1 MSWLEAL
8 ILGLLQ
14 GLTEFLPV
22 SSSGHLELAGA
33 IFKLEDPHD
42 FFTFNIIVH
51 GATFLSV
58 VVVFW
63 KDIVSLAVNFF
74 KFEWNP
80 EMKFT
85 LLLLASAVPTAI
97 VGLLFEEQIESI
109 FTEDNVVVIVGFMLL
124 ITATLLF
131 LTRFV
136 PKNDKDVTLKTALII
151 GVAQTLAILPGISRS
166 GATISTALFFGI
178 ERTKAI
184 RFSFLMVLIPIFG
197 ANFLKVI
204 QMSEHTAEAS
214 TTAGPM
220 IIGAVAAFVAGVV
233 ACKWMLNIVRR
244 GKIEYFSIYCL
255 IVGLTAI
262 IIGSN
267 M

>member
-22 SSSGHLELAGA
+22 SSSGHLELGGA
-33 IFKLEDPHD
+33 LFGLEDPHD

-63 KDIVSLAVNFF
+63 RSIASLTLNFF
-74 KFEWNP
+74 RFRWNA
-80 EMKFT
+80 EMKFV

-97 VGLLFEEQIESI
+97 VGLLFEGQIERI
-109 FTEDNVVVIVGFMLL
+109 FEGRVAFIGFMLL

-136 PKNDKDVTLKTALII
+136 PKNTKGVTLKSALTI
-151 GVAQTLAILPGISRS
+151 GIAQTLAILPGISRS

-178 ERTKAI
+178 ERTQAI

-197 ANFLKVI
+197 ANFLKI
-204 QMSEHTAEAS
+204 ISMSEQ
-214 TTAGPM
+214 AGTGTIDIAPM
-220 IIGAVAAFVAGVV
+220 VIGAVAAFTTGVA
-233 ACKWMLNIVRR
+233 ACRWMLNIVRR

-255 IVGLTAI
+255 IVGITAI
-262 IIGSN
+262 IAGS
-267 M
+267 MQ

>member
-1 MSWLEAL
+1 MSWLEAF

-22 SSSGHLELAGA
+22 SSSGHLELGGA
-33 IFKLEDPHD
+33 LFGLEDPHD

-63 KDIVSLAVNFF
+63 RDIYSLIVNFF
-74 KFEWNP
+74 RFKWNA
-80 EMKFT
+80 EMKFA
-85 LLLLASAVPTAI
+85 LLLVVSAVPTGI
-97 VGLLFEEQIESI
+97 IGLLFEEQIESI
-109 FTEDNVVVIVGFMLL
+109 FEGRVVFVGFMLL
-124 ITATLLF
+124 VTATLLF
-131 LTRFV
+131 MTRFA
-136 PKNDKDVTLKTALII
+136 PKNNKEVTLKSALMI
-151 GVAQTLAILPGISRS
+151 GIAQTLAILPGISRS

-178 ERTKAI
+178 ERGKAI

-197 ANFLKVI
+197 ANFLKI
-204 QMSEHTAEAS
+204 LRMSDA
-214 TTAGPM
+214 AGSATMDVTPM
-220 IIGAVAAFVAGVV
+220 IIGAVTAFIAGVI
-233 ACKWMLNIVRR
+233 ACKWMLQIVRK
-244 GKIEYFSIYCL
+244 GNISYFSIYCV

-262 IIGSN
+262 IAGSL

>member
-1 MSWLEAL
+1 MSWIEAL

-22 SSSGHLELAGA
+22 SSSGHLELGGA
-33 IFKLEDPHD
+33 LFGLEDPHH

-58 VVVFW
+58 VFVFW
-63 KDIVSLAVNFF
+63 KDIISLVVNFF
-74 KFEWNP
+74 RFKWNA
-80 EMKFT
+80 EMKFA

-97 VGLLFEEQIESI
+97 VGLSFEEQIESI
-109 FTEDNVVVIVGFMLL
+109 FEGRVTFIGFMLL

-131 LTRFV
+131 LTRFI
-136 PKNDKDVTLKTALII
+136 PKNNKDVTLKSAIVI
-151 GVAQTLAILPGISRS
+151 GIAQTIAVLPGISRS

-178 ERTKAI
+178 ERSKAI
-184 RFSFLMVLIPIFG
+184 KFSFLMVLIPIFG
-197 ANFLKVI
+197 ANFLKVLR
-204 QMSEHTAEAS
+204 MSEEAGS
-214 TTAGPM
+214 SSMEVMPM
-220 IIGAVAAFVAGVV
+220 IIGAIAAFIAGVV

-244 GKIEYFSIYCL
+244 GKIEYFSIYCV
-255 IVGLTAI
+255 IVGITAI
-262 IIGSN
+262 IAGSF

>member
-22 SSSGHLELAGA
+22 SSSGHLELGGVL
-33 IFKLEDPHD
+33 FGLEDPHD

-63 KDIVSLAVNFF
+63 RDIVSLVTNFF
-74 KFEWNP
+74 RFKWNP
-80 EMKFT
+80 EMKFV

-97 VGLLFEEQIESI
+97 VGLLFEEKIESI
-109 FTEDNVVVIVGFMLL
+109 FEGRVVFIGFMLL

-136 PKNDKDVTLKTALII
+136 PKNNKDVTLKSALII

-178 ERTKAI
+178 ERSKAI

-197 ANFLKVI
+197 ANFLKI
-204 QMSEHTAEAS
+204 LSASEQATNAS
-214 TTAGPM
+214 MNVAPM
-220 IIGAVAAFVAGVV
+220 IIGAIAAFTAGVV
-233 ACKWMLNIVRR
+233 ACKWMLTIVRR

-255 IVGLTAI
+255 IIGITAI
-262 IIGSN
+262 IIGS

>member
-1 MSWLEAL
+1 MSWLEAF

-22 SSSGHLELAGA
+22 SSSGHLELGGA
-33 IFKLEDPHD
+33 LFGLEDPHD

-63 KDIVSLAVNFF
+63 RDIYSLTANFVRF
-74 KFEWNP
+74 KWNP
-80 EMKFT
+80 EMKFA
-85 LLLLASAVPTAI
+85 LLLLASAVPTGI
-97 VGLLFEEQIESI
+97 VGLVFEEKIESI
-109 FTEDNVVVIVGFMLL
+109 FEGRIVFVGFMLL
-124 ITATLLF
+124 VTATLLF

-136 PKNDKDVTLKTALII
+136 PQNNNSVTLKTALII
-151 GVAQTLAILPGISRS
+151 GLAQTLAILPGISRS

-178 ERTKAI
+178 ERGKAI

-197 ANFLKVI
+197 ANFLKI
-204 QMSEHTAEAS
+204 LRMSEAAGSS
-214 TTAGPM
+214 TMEFTPM
-220 IIGAVAAFVAGVV
+220 IIGAVTAFLAGVV
-233 ACKWMLNIVRR
+233 ACRWMLQIVRK
-244 GKIEYFSIYCL
+244 GNIAYFSIYCAV
-255 IVGLTAI
+255 IGLTAI
-262 IIGSN
+262 IAGSL

>member
-1 MSWLEAL
+1 MSWIEAL
-8 ILGLLQ
+8 ILGILQ

-33 IFKLEDPHD
+33 WGLEDPHD

-51 GATFLSV
+51 GATFMSV

-63 KDIVSLAVNFF
+63 RDIVSLVINFF
-74 KFEWNP
+74 RFQWNP
-80 EMKFT
+80 EMKFA

-97 VGLLFEEQIESI
+97 VGLMYEEQIESI
-109 FTEDNVVVIVGFMLL
+109 FDGNVRFVGFMLL

-131 LTRFV
+131 LTRFS
-136 PKNDKDVTLKTALII
+136 PKNNKDVTLKTALVI
-151 GVAQTLAILPGISRS
+151 GIAQTFAVLPGISRS

-204 QMSEHTAEAS
+204 RVSEEAA
-214 TTAGPM
+214 AGTMDATPL
-220 IIGAVAAFVAGVV
+220 IIGAIAAFIAGVI
-233 ACKWMLNIVRR
+233 ACRWMLEIVRR

-255 IVGLTAI
+255 LIGLTAI
-262 IIGSN
+262 IVGSTA
-267 M
+267 

>member
-1 MSWLEAL
+1 MGWLEAL

-22 SSSGHLELAGA
+22 SSSGHLELGGVL
-33 IFKLEDPHD
+33 FGLEDPHD

-58 VVVFW
+58 VFVFW
-63 KDIVSLAVNFF
+63 RDIISLITNFF
-74 KFEWNP
+74 RFKWNP
-80 EMKFT
+80 EMRFA
-85 LLLLASAVPTAI
+85 LLLLASAIPTAI

-109 FTEDNVVVIVGFMLL
+109 FEGRVAFIGFMLL

-136 PKNDKDVTLKTALII
+136 PKNDKDVKLKSALII
-151 GVAQTLAILPGISRS
+151 GIAQTIAILPGISRS

-178 ERTKAI
+178 ERSKAI

-197 ANFLKVI
+197 ANLLKI
-204 QMSEHTAEAS
+204 LRMSEEVGSAS
-214 TTAGPM
+214 MDMAPM
-220 IIGAVAAFVAGVV
+220 IIGAVSAFIAGVI
-233 ACKWMLNIVRR
+233 ACRWMLSIVRR

-255 IVGLTAI
+255 IVGITAI
-262 IIGSN
+262 IIGSF
-267 M
+267 

>member
-1 MSWLEAL
+1 MSWLEAF

-22 SSSGHLELAGA
+22 SSSGHLELGGA
-33 IFKLEDPHD
+33 LFGLEDPHD

-63 KDIVSLAVNFF
+63 RDIVSLVTNFF
-74 KFEWNP
+74 RFKWNS
-80 EMKFT
+80 EMRFA
-85 LLLLASAVPTAI
+85 LLLLASAVPTGI

-109 FTEDNVVVIVGFMLL
+109 FEGRVSFIGFMLL

-131 LTRFV
+131 LTRFI
-136 PKNDKDVTLKTALII
+136 PKNDKDVTLKSAITI
-151 GVAQTLAILPGISRS
+151 GIAQTFAILPGISRS

-178 ERTKAI
+178 ERTRAI
-184 RFSFLMVLIPIFG
+184 RFSFIMALIPIFG
-197 ANFLKVI
+197 ANFLKIVR
-204 QMSEHTAEAS
+204 MSEEVGSAS
-214 TTAGPM
+214 IDIAPM
-220 IIGAVAAFVAGVV
+220 LIGAITAFIAGII

-262 IIGSN
+262 IAGSI
-267 M
+267 

>member
-22 SSSGHLELAGA
+22 SSSGHLELGGVL
-33 IFKLEDPHD
+33 FGLEDPHD

-51 GATFLSV
+51 GATFMSV

-63 KDIVSLAVNFF
+63 RDIVSLVTNFF
-74 KFEWNP
+74 RFQWNS
-80 EMKFT
+80 EMRFT
-85 LLLLASAVPTAI
+85 LLLLASAIPTGI
-97 VGLLFEEQIESI
+97 VGLLFEEKIESI
-109 FTEDNVVVIVGFMLL
+109 FEGRVAFIGFMLL

-136 PKNDKDVTLKTALII
+136 PKNNKEVNLKSALII

-178 ERTKAI
+178 ERARAI

-197 ANFLKVI
+197 ANFLKI
-204 QMSEHTAEAS
+204 LSMSEHTGNAAMNV
-214 TTAGPM
+214 TPM
-220 IIGAVAAFVAGVV
+220 IIGAIAAFVAGVV
-233 ACKWMLNIVRR
+233 ACKWMLNIVKR

>member
-22 SSSGHLELAGA
+22 SSSGHLELGGA
-33 IFKLEDPHD
+33 LFGLEDPHD

-63 KDIVSLAVNFF
+63 RDIQSLIVNFF
-74 KFEWNP
+74 RFKWNA

-85 LLLLASAVPTAI
+85 LLLLASAVPTGI
-97 VGLLFEEQIESI
+97 VGLLFEEQIESVFEGRVI
-109 FTEDNVVVIVGFMLL
+109 FVGFMLL
-124 ITATLLF
+124 VTATLLF
-131 LTRFV
+131 LTRFA
-136 PKNDKDVTLKTALII
+136 PKNNKEVTLKSALII

-178 ERTKAI
+178 ERGKAI

-197 ANFLKVI
+197 ANFLKI
-204 QMSEHTAEAS
+204 LRMSDA
-214 TTAGPM
+214 AGGATMDITPM
-220 IIGAVAAFVAGVV
+220 IIGAVTAFVAGVI
-233 ACKWMLNIVRR
+233 ACKWMLQIVRK
-244 GKIEYFSIYCL
+244 GNISYFSIYCV
-255 IVGLTAI
+255 IAGLTAI
-262 IIGSN
+262 IAGSL

>member
-8 ILGLLQ
+8 ILGILQ

-22 SSSGHLELAGA
+22 SSSGHLELGGA
-33 IFKLEDPHD
+33 LFGLEDPHD

-58 VVVFW
+58 VVVFRR
-63 KDIVSLAVNFF
+63 DIASLVVNFF
-74 KFEWNP
+74 RFEWNP
-80 EMKFT
+80 EMRFA
-85 LLLLASAVPTAI
+85 LLLLVSAVPTAI
-97 VGLLFEEQIESI
+97 VGLLFEEQIETI
-109 FTEDNVVVIVGFMLL
+109 FEGRVVFIGFMLL

-136 PKNDKDVTLKTALII
+136 PKNDKDVTLKSALII
-151 GVAQTLAILPGISRS
+151 GIAQTLAILPGISRS

-178 ERTKAI
+178 ERGRTI
-184 RFSFLMVLIPIFG
+184 RFSFLMVLIPVFG
-197 ANFLKVI
+197 ANFLKI
-204 QMSEHTAEAS
+204 LRMSEEA
-214 TTAGPM
+214 TAGSMDAAPM
-220 IIGAVAAFVAGVV
+220 IIGAIAAFIAGVI

-262 IIGSN
+262 IAGSLS

>member
-1 MSWLEAL
+1 M

-22 SSSGHLELAGA
+22 SSSGHLELGGA
-33 IFKLEDPHD
+33 LFGLEDPHD

-51 GATFLSV
+51 GATFMSV

-63 KDIVSLAVNFF
+63 RDIAGLITNFF
-74 KFEWNP
+74 RFRWNA

-85 LLLLASAVPTAI
+85 LLLLVSAVPTAI

-109 FTEDNVVVIVGFMLL
+109 FEGRVAFVGMMLL
-124 ITATLLF
+124 VTATLLF
-131 LTRFV
+131 ITRFV
-136 PKNDKDVTLKTALII
+136 PKNNREVSLKSALVI
-151 GVAQTLAILPGISRS
+151 GLAQTLAILPGISRS

-178 ERTKAI
+178 ERGQAI

-197 ANFLKVI
+197 ANFLKLLRV
-204 QMSEHTAEAS
+204 SEQAS
-214 TTAGPM
+214 AGSVDTTPM
-220 IIGAVAAFVAGVV
+220 IIGAIAAFAAGVV
-233 ACKWMLNIVRR
+233 ACRWMLNIVRR

-255 IVGLTAI
+255 LAGLAAIVA
-262 IIGSN
+262 GSI
-267 M
+267 

>member
-1 MSWLEAL
+1 MSWIEAL
-8 ILGLLQ
+8 ILGILQ

-33 IFKLEDPHD
+33 WGLEDPHD

-51 GATFLSV
+51 GATFMSV

-63 KDIVSLAVNFF
+63 RDIVALVVNFF
-74 KFEWNP
+74 RFQWNP
-80 EMKFT
+80 EMKFA

-97 VGLLFEEQIESI
+97 VGLMYEEQIESL
-109 FTEDNVVVIVGFMLL
+109 FDGNVRFVGFMLL

-131 LTRFV
+131 LTRFI
-136 PKNDKDVTLKTALII
+136 PKNNKDVTLKSALVI
-151 GVAQTLAILPGISRS
+151 GLAQTFAVLPGISRS

-204 QMSEHTAEAS
+204 RMSEEAA
-214 TTAGPM
+214 AGTVDVTPM
-220 IIGAVAAFVAGVV
+220 IIGAIAAFIAGVI
-233 ACKWMLNIVRR
+233 ACRWMLEIVRR

-255 IVGLTAI
+255 AIGLTAI
-262 IIGSN
+262 IVGSVA
-267 M
+267 